1 MKKVS
6 EEPPPPSKRVNF
18 MIFTIDNN
26 VHNKVQMKNVG
37 DKWFPIFS
45 VKLKILVIDGLRVII
60 SISSVTVNMDQQYK
74 V

>member
-1 MKKVS
+1 
-6 EEPPPPSKRVNF
+6 

-37 DKWFPIFS
+37 DKWFSIFS